1 MKVLIAGGGPGG
13 LMLAYWL
20 QRLGHQPIIVERMA
34 EFRRAGYLISLRGPG
49 LRALEEMQLK
59 TALAARQMD
68 YHNANIIDEQGKV
81 LRRYSI
87 KLLSQQTGGA
97 LIVNR
102 ADLQEVLYEAV
113 KASVEIRFAST
124 IRLIEEASD
133 QVQITFA
140 NGQQE
145 SFDLLVGADG
155 YRSQT
160 RAQVFGD
167 VFSKFLGASYCAFS
181 IPNRFN
187 FNTESFDLW
196 TRGYYASVHPYSK
209 DEIGAYFI
217 WKTAA
222 PAELEGQDRRAFL
235 LQQFGHFN
243 PVYQRI
249 LESLREEDVIFHD
262 VLAQIEMPRWSKGR
276 IALLGDAAYCLTLIS
291 GQGASMAMAGGYILA
306 HELASGV
313 GWQQALQNYERRLRP
328 SITMMQKKAVQATAW
343 TLGQGTLYRWAMRQA
358 VKYTPEK
365 LLLKFFAGLE
375 ANEVVLW

>member
-20 QRLGHQPIIVERMA
+20 HHFGHQPVIIERAA

-49 LRALEEMQLK
+49 LRALEEMNLK
-59 TALAARQMD
+59 AALAARQMD
-68 YHNANIIDEQGKV
+68 YHTSNIIDERGNV

-102 ADLQEVLYEAV
+102 ADLQEILYDAV
-113 KASVEIRFAST
+113 KAKVEIRFANT
-124 IRLIEEASD
+124 INLIEQDAR
-133 QVQITFA
+133 QVRATFA
-140 NGQQE
+140 NGQE
-145 SFDLLVGADG
+145 EVFDLLVGADG

-160 RAQVFGD
+160 RTQLFGEG
-167 VFSKFLGASYCAFS
+167 FSKFLGASYCAFS

-187 FNTESFDLW
+187 FDTESFDLW

-222 PAELEGQDRRAFL
+222 PDELQGKDRRDFL

-243 PVYQRI
+243 PTYHRV
-249 LESLREEDVIFHD
+249 LESLREDDVVFHD
-262 VLAQIEMPRWSKGR
+262 LLAQIEMPRWSQGR
-276 IALLGDAAYCLTLIS
+276 VVLLGDAAYCLTLIS
-291 GQGASMAMAGGYILA
+291 GQGASMAMAGGYVLA
-306 HELASGV
+306 HELTSENR
-313 GWQQALQNYERRLRP
+313 WQQALLNYESRLRP
-328 SITMMQKKAVQATAW
+328 SITLMQKKAVSATGW
-343 TLGQGTLYRWAMRQA
+343 TLGQRRPYRWAMRQM

-375 ANEVVLW
+375 AEDVQLW